1 MTSQPDDVR
10 FEINSVMPA
19 PGWRAFLLYNDGTP
33 YEVPVVGWGLIWDV
47 KILKDGGRRL
57 LDQDVYLLFWN
68 G

>member
-1 MTSQPDDVR
+1 M
-10 FEINSVMPA
+10 
-19 PGWRAFLLYNDGTP
+19 LYNDGTP